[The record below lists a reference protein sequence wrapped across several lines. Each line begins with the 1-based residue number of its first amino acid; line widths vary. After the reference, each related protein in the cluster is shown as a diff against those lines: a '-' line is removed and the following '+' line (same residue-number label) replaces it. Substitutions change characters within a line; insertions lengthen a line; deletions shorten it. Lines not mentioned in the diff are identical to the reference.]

1 MMYLRMQPMD
11 LIASVAFLQVSF
23 MWYLCDRFFLSKL
36 TPRSQTLSV
45 SSMNSTVLAK
55 ESLLM
60 LGFLVNRDV
69 NSITSVFSAIS
80 YFSKQVIQGVTCSKT
95 HQKKAVSCL
104 A

>member
-1 MMYLRMQPMD
+1 
-11 LIASVAFLQVSF
+11 

-45 SSMNSTVLAK
+45 SSMTVLAK
-55 ESLLM
+55 ESLSM
-60 LGFLVNRDV
+60 LGVLVNRDV

-80 YFSKQVIQGVTCSKT
+80 YFSKLVIQGVICSKT